1 MLINFGA
8 KKQSIE
14 KLKKPFNRLNKEFP
28 YIINKEGQA
37 IYFGEIISEEQINVF
52 YEELMNKIDWMN
64 EVVVM
69 FGKEITTKRKV
80 AFYSDSN
87 IQYRY
92 SQRTKK
98 GLTWIP
104 ILLQIKN
111 IVESYTNTQYNA
123 CLLNLYHNGNEAMGW
138 HADNEVEIMPNS
150 SIASISLGAARKFS
164 FKNKATKETISL
176 QLENGSLLEMK
187 GALQNHWLHS
197 LPKSTKIIT
206 PRINLTFRQMI
217 TQ

>member
-1 MLINFGA
+1 M
-8 KKQSIE
+8 
-14 KLKKPFNRLNKEFP
+14 NKDFP

-37 IYFGEIISEEQINVF
+37 IYFGRIISEEQINVF
-52 YEELMNKIDWMN
+52 FEELINKIAWKN

-80 AFYSDSN
+80 AFYSEPN

-98 GLTWIP
+98 GLSWIP
-104 ILLQIKN
+104 LLLQIKC
-111 IVESYTNTQYNA
+111 IVESYTQSQYNA

-138 HADNEVEIMPNS
+138 HADNEVEIIPNS
-150 SIASISLGAARKFS
+150 SIASLSLGAARKFS
-164 FKNKATKETISL
+164 FKNKATKETNSL
-176 QLENGSLLEMK
+176 LLENGSLLEMK

-197 LPKSTKIIT
+197 LPKSSKIMM

-217 TQ
+217 NQ